1 MTISRPSG
9 LSPQARKRATASPI
23 KSIIMG
29 TGSYLPPKIMTNA
42 DLEKIV
48 DTTDEWITQRSG
60 IKERHIAADDES
72 TGTMAIQAAEKAIIA
87 ANLTPNDIDAIIV
100 ATTTPDKTFPS
111 VAVKVQGE
119 LGIPPGIA
127 FDVQAVCTG
136 FVYALTTADNF
147 IKAGQAKNI
156 LVIGAEKM
164 SSIVDWTDRTTCV
177 LFADGAGAVV
187 LSAKESNSDDGLDAQ
202 GIHSTHLYANGAQR
216 HMLETS
222 GGVSTTGDKGFIK
235 MQGREVFK
243 YAVSYMAD
251 VVKEVL
257 ETNKISAT
265 DIDWLVPHQAN
276 IRIISAT
283 AEKLDMPMDKVVV
296 TVDKHGNTS
305 AASIPLALDE
315 AVRDGRIQRG
325 QLLLLEA
332 MGGGLTWG
340 AALVR
345 Y

>member
-1 MTISRPSG
+1 MTI
-9 LSPQARKRATASPI
+9 Q
-23 KSIIMG
+23 SIITG
-29 TGSYLPPKIMTNA
+29 TGSYLPEKILTNA

-48 DTTDEWITQRSG
+48 DTSDEWITQRSG
-60 IKERHIAADDES
+60 IKERRIAADNET
-72 TGTMAIQAAEKAIIA
+72 TGDMAIAAARRALDAADVKAE
-87 ANLTPNDIDAIIV
+87 DIDGVIV
-100 ATTTPDKTFPS
+100 ATTTPDRTFPA

-119 LGIPPGIA
+119 LGIPPGLA

-136 FVYALTTADNF
+136 FVYALTVADNF
-147 IKAGQAKNI
+147 IRQGQAKRL

-164 SSIVDWTDRTTCV
+164 SSVIDWNDRTTCV
-177 LFADGAGAVV
+177 LFADGAGAVI
-187 LSAKESNSDDGLDAQ
+187 LEAKENNDGLDGQ
-202 GIHSTHLYANGAQR
+202 GIHSTHLYANGKQR
-216 HMLETS
+216 DMLQTS
-222 GGVSTTGDKGFIK
+222 GGVATTGDTGKIQ

-251 VVKEVL
+251 VVNEVL
-257 ETNKISAT
+257 RKNNITP
-265 DIDWLVPHQAN
+265 DQIDWLVPHQAN
-276 IRIISAT
+276 IRIIKST
-283 AEKLDMPMDKVVV
+283 AEKLDMSMDKVVV

-325 QLLLLEA
+325 QMLLLEA